1 MEEEIYLQIFLSPYE
16 LGPNIKKIIMTK
28 LKEKYLCREIDGK
41 MITNIHINNFNNLPL
56 SKDLEKNI
64 PAKVTYK
71 IYKLGDIINGEI
83 FSSDK
88 DDRVF
93 VLSYDIICEILN
105 VNDFNKIKNKN
116 NVNVRIKNIKSTN
129 GCIYFL
135 ARGEI
140 IDHL

>member
-1 MEEEIYLQIFLSPYE
+1 MREERFLQIFSSPSE
-16 LGPNIKKIIMTK
+16 LGPNIKKNIMTK
-28 LKEKYLCREIDGK
+28 LKEKYLYREIDGK
-41 MITNIHINNFNNLPL
+41 MVTNIQINNFNNLPL
-56 SKDLEKNI
+56 SYNLELNI

-71 IYKLGDIINGEI
+71 MYIPGDIINGEI
-83 FSSDK
+83 FSSDR

-105 VNDFNKIKNKN
+105 IDKYKIIKDKN
-116 NVNVRIKNIKSTN
+116 NVYVKLTHIKSTN

-140 IDHL
+140 IHLL

>member
-1 MEEEIYLQIFLSPYE
+1 MNEKKILQIFLSLSE
-16 LGPNIKKIIMTK
+16 LGPNNKKIIMSK
-28 LKEKYLCREIDGK
+28 LKEKYLYREIDSK
-41 MITNIHINNFNNLPL
+41 MITDIQIIDYNNLPL
-56 SKDLEKNI
+56 SNNLELNI
-64 PAKVTYK
+64 YANVTYK
-71 IYKLGDIINGEI
+71 AYTVGDIINGEI

-93 VLSYDIICEILN
+93 ILSYDNICEILN
-105 VNDFNKIKNKN
+105 VNNFNKIKNKN
-116 NVNVRIKNIKSTN
+116 NVYVRLTHIKSTN

>member
-1 MEEEIYLQIFLSPYE
+1 MKEERYLQIFLSPSE
-16 LGPNIKKIIMTK
+16 LGPNIKKNIMTK
-28 LKEKYLCREIDGK
+28 LNEKYLYREVDGK

-56 SKDLEKNI
+56 LNNLEINI
-64 PAKVTYK
+64 PAKVTHKKYK
-71 IYKLGDIINGEI
+71 PGDIINGEI
-83 FSSDK
+83 FSDEK

-105 VNDFNKIKNKN
+105 VDFIKIKNKN
-116 NVNVRIKNIKSTN
+116 NVYVRLTHIKSTN

-135 ARGEI
+135 AKGEI

>member
-1 MEEEIYLQIFLSPYE
+1 MKEERYLQIFLSPSE

-28 LKEKYLCREIDGK
+28 LNEKYLYREVDGK

-56 SKDLEKNI
+56 LNNLEINI

-71 IYKLGDIINGEI
+71 KYKPGDINNGEI
-83 FSSDK
+83 FSDEK

-105 VNDFNKIKNKN
+105 VDFNKIKNKN
-116 NVNVRIKNIKSTN
+116 NVYVRLTHIKSTN

-135 ARGEI
+135 AKGEI